1 MILGIYYR
9 VQKDSGLESLTVRR
23 NSLLI
28 TGNTTK
34 IQNLE
39 GTKNPVTLANTVT
52 ITIIKALVSI
62 LKYEIYV

>member
-1 MILGIYYR
+1 MILVIYYR

-28 TGNTTK
+28 TGNMTK